1 MSDLAEGIPD
11 PYPKQTDLLSLI
23 STTSLWSKE
32 VTLVNSF
39 VFERVVSI
47 INLTKSVIPVRQ
59 VYTSEPVTLSLP
71 RELQSRE

>member
-39 VFERVVSI
+39 VFETVVSI
-47 INLTKSVIPVRQ
+47 INLTKSVIPVSQ
-59 VYTSEPVTLSLP
+59 VYTSEPVTPSLP